1 MFFSLV
7 GGGTWDSEFSELVCR
22 LSKRLN
28 QLVKWLNFF
37 LVMYVVKGK
46 VPNN

>member
-37 LVMYVVKGK
+37 KLCM
-46 VPNN
+46 